1 MKPVR
6 IEVYSTH
13 IRIDS
18 TNYGDVCDG
27 LGDIRKVLDRFKET
41 DFDKRQRRV
50 FVTARYYFYNRQTAQ
65 MHLPRHALK
74 IVVEHLKSQN
84 IPYDICVKNSYVDR
98 LESPLQMLPHW
109 VDRPEHQNAIN
120 HLTRTDEPMLC
131 CSMQT
136 GKGKTYCA
144 TKSSISFETYIL
156 VLCSGLLEQWKEN
169 FLEKTTVDEKDIF
182 VIQGVS
188 SVQKIIHILE
198 TDKEHRP
205 KILIGSIE
213 TVRLWVLAQSNPYD
227 KMMTWFDFLNEYGI
241 GVKIDDEF
249 HLNFAALVLIDLMSN
264 VQTNMYLSATP
275 KRSKSQAQAILN
287 RIFPS
292 EIIGGQNQYDKYID
306 TTMYTYRLEVNKPQR
321 FNTNYGYSHAKYEM
335 ELINNSQT
343 RKRFVNEVLFPIVD
357 SEYVNVRVEKGQKC
371 LIFVQTV
378 AFAQRLQQYLDFYY
392 NGRFDIRTYLSDDPE
407 DNLFESDIIV
417 STPKSC
423 GTGVDI
429 KNLITVI
436 NTVSFSSEPL
446 CEQMFGRIRK
456 IVGPMKFIDLA
467 NSYLQQH
474 LRHSYKR
481 KKIFYPRSKSFNKLK
496 L

>member
-1 MKPVR
+1 MKPVH

-18 TNYGDVCDG
+18 TNYGDVYG
-27 LGDIRKVLDRFKET
+27 GYGDIRKILDKFKET
-41 DFDKRQRRV
+41 DFDKRQKRV
-50 FVTARYYFYNRQTAQ
+50 FITARYYFYNRDTAQ

-74 IVVEHLKSQN
+74 LVVEHLTSKN
-84 IPYDICVKNSYVDR
+84 IQYDICIKKPYPDKLKS
-98 LESPLQMLPHW
+98 SLQMLPSW
-109 VDRPEHQNAIN
+109 VDRPEHENAIN

-144 TKSSISFETYIL
+144 TKSSISFGTYIL

-169 FLEKTTVDEKDIF
+169 FLEKTNIDEKNIF
-182 VIQGVS
+182 IIRGVS

-198 TDKEHRP
+198 TKRDNRP

-213 TVRLWVLAQSNPYD
+213 TIRLWVLARSSPYD
-227 KMMTWFDFLNEYGI
+227 QMISWFDFLNEYGI

-249 HLNFAALVLIDLMSN
+249 HLNFAAVVLIDLMSN
-264 VQTNMYLSATP
+264 VQVNMYLSATP

-292 EIIGGQNQYDKYID
+292 EIIGGQNQYDKYVD
-306 TTMYTYRLEVNKPQR
+306 TTMYTYCLEVNKPHR

-335 ELINNSQT
+335 EIINHSQT
-343 RKRFVNEVLFPIVD
+343 RKRFIDEVLFPIIN

-378 AFAQRLQQYLDFYY
+378 MFAQRLQQYLDFYY
-392 NGRFDIRTYLSDDPE
+392 DGRFEIRTYLSDDP
-407 DNLFESDIIV
+407 DNNLIESDIII

-423 GTGVDI
+423 GTGVNI
-429 KNLITVI
+429 KNLVTVI
-436 NTVSFSSEPL
+436 NTVSFSSELL

-456 IVGPMKFIDLA
+456 IDGPMKFIDLT

-474 LRHSYKR
+474 IRHFYKR
-481 KKIFYPRSKSFNKLK
+481 KQIFYSRSKSFNELK